1 MTLVAISLLAVG
13 TYGLRLCGPVLRAR
27 TEIPARAQQLLT
39 DAATVLLCALIA
51 TSALMEGQ
59 GFAGWSRPAGVLAGA
74 ALAWFRAPFLGTVL
88 GAAAVTAGLRWA
100 GVT

>member
-1 MTLVAISLLAVG
+1 MTLMAVALLAAG

-27 TEIPARAQQLLT
+27 TEISARTEQLLA
-39 DAATVLLCALIA
+39 DAATVLLCALVA

-59 GFAGWSRPAGVLAGA
+59 GPAGWARPAGVLAGA
-74 ALAWFRAPFLGTVL
+74 ALAWCRAPFLVTVL